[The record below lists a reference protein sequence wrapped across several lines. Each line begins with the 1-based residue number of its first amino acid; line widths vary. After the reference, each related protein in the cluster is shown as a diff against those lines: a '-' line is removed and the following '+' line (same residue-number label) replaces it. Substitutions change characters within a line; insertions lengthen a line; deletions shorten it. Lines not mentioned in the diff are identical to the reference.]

1 MQYRKAATFQL
12 LFVFFTLLIMVQQ
25 TYAQTDYTER
35 NPLKNTIKFNVTN
48 MAIFG
53 QSYIL
58 SYERILNKN
67 QSFSINLGTFALPR
81 LANFNTDSVKG
92 LSQTGDRGGYS
103 LALDYRFYLGKVNK
117 YGAPRGVY
125 IGPYFSHSQSKSSIH
140 LLSDI
145 EAFKGDLN
153 DDFKFGVTTL
163 GFQLGYQFVFWKRM
177 SLDMILAG
185 PGVSWYSL
193 KNDLSTTLDPNQEAE
208 LFQKINDALAAK
220 VPGYSIVVKP
230 GSFVK
235 DGSYKTTSL
244 GYRYVIMVGFRF

>member
-1 MQYRKAATFQL
+1 MKFGKANTPHL
-12 LFVFFTLLIMVQQ
+12 LFVFFTLLLLPQLTQ
-25 TYAQTDYTER
+25 AQLDYKER
-35 NPLKNTIKFNVTN
+35 NPLKNTIKLNLTNV
-48 MAIFG
+48 AIFG

-58 SYERILNKN
+58 GYERILGNN
-67 QSFSINLGTFALPR
+67 QSVSINLGSFALPK
-81 LANFNTDSVKG
+81 LAGFNTDSVRG
-92 LSQTGDRGGYS
+92 LSQSNDKSGYS
-103 LALDYRFYLGKVNK
+103 LSLDYRFYLGKVNR
-117 YGAPRGVY
+117 YGAPRGIY
-125 IGPYFSHSQSKSSIH
+125 IGPYFSHSQSKSAIH
-140 LLSDI
+140 LLSDL

-153 DDFKFGVTTL
+153 DDFKFGVTTV

-185 PGVSWYSL
+185 PGVSWYSI
-193 KNDLSTTLDPNQEAE
+193 KNDLSTTLNPNQEAE

-220 VPGYSIVVKP
+220 LPGYSIVVKP